1 MCLQALLLIPG
12 CVCIF
17 LKHGQKGRWEA
28 QHIIIH
34 TEHKFTFLKC
44 NIESFASN
52 LKKKISSIW
61 KPKMFQSVY
70 FLYKFC
76 RFCSSQVH
84 IRYSVMLHHW
94 WPLLVINVCFVKRK
108 NVQTRITFTK
118 SISKMEFIF
127 WKKNKVR
134 TRCMCKQSGL
144 GDYYTLHY
152 SSI

>member
-1 MCLQALLLIPG
+1 MSPGSSLDSWVCLHLLKTWTKRKVRSSTHNNSHRTQIHIFK
-12 CVCIF
+12 VQYWVICI
-17 LKHGQKGRWEA
+17 KPE
-28 QHIIIH
+28 
-34 TEHKFTFLKC
+34 
-44 NIESFASN
+44 
-52 LKKKISSIW
+52 KKNSGIW

-134 TRCMCKQSGL
+134 TRCTCKQSGL